1 MATIRVTHLV
11 SDALQIEIRG
21 HRMMV
26 DQPSK
31 DKDEA
36 GPTPVEL
43 FVASLASCAAF
54 YAERFLRSHGLPYE
68 GLQVECEWKMRAG
81 EPARVGRVEMHVRPP
96 AFVAPELREPF
107 LAAIDRCT
115 VHNSLR
121 EPPAVS
127 VDVATLPVAKQPSGG
142 RV

>member
-11 SDALQIEIRG
+11 ADALQIDVRG
-21 HRMMV
+21 HRVLV

-31 DKDEA
+31 DQDEA

-43 FVASLASCAAF
+43 FVASLAACAAF
-54 YAERFLRSHGLPYE
+54 YAERFLRSHGLPYQ

-81 EPARVGRVEMHVRPP
+81 EPARVGRVEMHVMPP
-96 AFVAPELREPF
+96 VFVPPELREPL

-127 VDVATLPVAKQPSGG
+127 VDVATLPVATQLTGG

>member
-1 MATIRVTHLV
+1 MATIRVTHLAA
-11 SDALQIEIRG
+11 DALQIDVRG
-21 HRMMV
+21 HRILV

-31 DKDEA
+31 DQDEA

-43 FVASLASCAAF
+43 FVASLASCVAF
-54 YAERFLRSHGLPYE
+54 YAERFLRNHGLPYE
-68 GLQVECEWKMRAG
+68 GLQVRCEWKMRAG
-81 EPARVGRVEMHVRPP
+81 EPTRVGRVEMHVLPP
-96 AFVAPELREPF
+96 AFVPPELREPL

-127 VDVATLPVAKQPSGG
+127 VDVATLPVAAQLAGG
-142 RV
+142 RQ